1 MTTRATR
8 AGATAVGLAALLCF
22 TTACG
27 PKAPDYQSIWTTP
40 STSASTAPAATTPP
54 VPLSKYLEDEGIQ
67 GDAVLPQDLKDL
79 TVSIPTPPG
88 WKSRE
93 DPNKKPRAAFM
104 ISKGDN
110 YPAALL
116 VVVKLRG
123 DVKPAE
129 AIKHANKDLPEGFH
143 QLDASD
149 ADFNGFPSSMVQGT
163 YEAKGARMRSWNRV
177 VMPTGPAPDNQ
188 HYLVQL
194 IITSLADQAVVESN
208 DVEAIIRGFVVAK
221 K

>member
-1 MTTRATR
+1 MRAVR
-8 AGATAVGLAALLCF
+8 AGTAAAGLAALMAF

-27 PKAPDYQSIWTTP
+27 PKTPDYQSTWTTP
-40 STSASTAPAATTPP
+40 STTAAPTTTPKTP
-54 VPLSKYLEDEGIQ
+54 PMPLSKYFEGEGVQ
-67 GDAVLPQDLKDL
+67 GDAVLPDALQDL

-93 DPNKKPRAAFM
+93 DPNKKTKAAVL
-104 ISKGDN
+104 ISKGDS

-123 DVKPAE
+123 DFNPTE

-149 ADFNGFPSSMVQGT
+149 ADFNGFPSSVVQGT
-163 YEAKGARMRSWNRV
+163 YEAKGAQMRSWNRV
-177 VMPTGPAPDNQ
+177 VLPTGPAPDNQ
-188 HYLVQL
+188 RYLVSL
-194 IITSLADQAVVESN
+194 NITSLADQAVAESN